1 MRADGSPK
9 YSMICMLTGAFIN
22 LILNPLFVFVMDW
35 GIAGS
40 ASATVIGQVVSG
52 IMVAGYLRKFKT
64 LPLSKNDLLPNWER
78 SRLISALG
86 AASCFNQFA
95 IMVVQITLNNT
106 LTHYGADSIY
116 GSEIPLACSGIITKV
131 NMIYFSII
139 IGLSQGLQPIVSFNY
154 GAKKYGRVIEAYR
167 LTLLIGTVVS
177 IIAFACFQLFPR
189 QIIGFFGEGSEAY
202 YQFAEEYFRIYLFFT
217 FLDCIQ
223 PISSNF
229 FTSIGKATK
238 GIILSLTRQI
248 IFLLPLIVILPLFY
262 GINGVMYAGM
272 TADFAAAVLAAY
284 LGWREVQLMRSWMK
298 ADK

>member
-52 IMVAGYLRKFKT
+52 LMVAGYLRKFKT

-131 NMIYFSII
+131 
-139 IGLSQGLQPIVSFNY
+139 
-154 GAKKYGRVIEAYR
+154 KYD
-167 LTLLIGTVVS
+167 
-177 IIAFACFQLFPR
+177 
-189 QIIGFFGEGSEAY
+189 
-202 YQFAEEYFRIYLFFT
+202 LFFNHYWVVT
-217 FLDCIQ
+217 
-223 PISSNF
+223 
-229 FTSIGKATK
+229 G
-238 GIILSLTRQI
+238 
-248 IFLLPLIVILPLFY
+248 
-262 GINGVMYAGM
+262 
-272 TADFAAAVLAAY
+272 AAANS
-284 LGWREVQLMRSWMK
+284 QF
-298 ADK
+298 

>member
-1 MRADGSPK
+1 MPLTTVCTGFRLLFGVGGASNFNLKLGAGKREEAAKYIGNAIRCLLEVVVLAVFVLVFLKPLMIAFGATDIVLVCAYFCRINCLGFPFLILGTGGSTLVRADGSPK

-154 GAKKYGRVIEAYR
+154 GAKN
-167 LTLLIGTVVS
+167 T
-177 IIAFACFQLFPR
+177 
-189 QIIGFFGEGSEAY
+189 
-202 YQFAEEYFRIYLFFT
+202 
-217 FLDCIQ
+217 D
-223 PISSNF
+223 
-229 FTSIGKATK
+229 
-238 GIILSLTRQI
+238 
-248 IFLLPLIVILPLFY
+248 
-262 GINGVMYAGM
+262 
-272 TADFAAAVLAAY
+272 VL
-284 LGWREVQLMRSWMK
+284 
-298 ADK
+298 